1 MSPDVWPWHRPYI
14 VTTGLLLA
22 AFVAALLALAW
33 NAETGR
39 LPLAAAGALALVPPA
54 TVAAQFAAAWRLIA
68 GQDEW
73 VRALTA
79 KRMIAAAGL
88 TVTLAV
94 GWSMAEEYVG
104 LPHAP
109 AWLLYPFFWGAF
121 GFVTPFIR
129 DSRP

>member
-1 MSPDVWPWHRPYI
+1 MSPDVWPWYRHYI
-14 VTTGLLLA
+14 ATTALLLA

-33 NAETGR
+33 GAEAGR
-39 LPLAAAGALALVPPA
+39 LPRAVLLALALVPPA

-88 TVTLAV
+88 AVTLAV
-94 GWSMAEEYVG
+94 AWSMAEEYLG

-121 GFVTPFIR
+121 GLVTPLIR

>member
-1 MSPDVWPWHRPYI
+1 MPPDVWPWYRHYV
-14 VTTGLLLA
+14 VTTALLLA
-22 AFVAALLALAW
+22 AFGAALLALAW
-33 NAETGR
+33 GAQDGR
-39 LPLAAAGALALVPPA
+39 LPPAALAALALVPPA

-68 GQDEW
+68 RQDEW

-79 KRMIAAAGL
+79 KRMVAAAGL

-94 GWSMAEEYVG
+94 AWSMAEEFLD

-121 GFVTPFIR
+121 GIVTPFIQ
-129 DSRP
+129 DSRA